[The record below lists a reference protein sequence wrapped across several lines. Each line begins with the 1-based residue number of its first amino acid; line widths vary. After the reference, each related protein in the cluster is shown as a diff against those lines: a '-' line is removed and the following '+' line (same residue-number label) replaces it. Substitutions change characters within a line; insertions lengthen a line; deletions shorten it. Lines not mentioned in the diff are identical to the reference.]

1 LALIPKP
8 GQVQSQVVLVLP
20 GFKRTHPAFWKASLL
35 TDIFG
40 GSDSL
45 MYTRLRDDLGLVYSA
60 GFFQTYKWNA
70 GILIGYIGC
79 KGDKTS
85 TAIMETLDIM
95 DSLRKNVP
103 KKDLALKR
111 LDALNS
117 FVFNVDTPA
126 QLVEVYSRYYMR
138 GEPLNTLEKIQDAYR
153 HATWEELRELAVQ
166 LFDPS
171 KIQIFIVA
179 DKMTRVKTKDGT
191 ERTVQEELKSLAK
204 RIGLPYREI
213 SLR

>member
-1 LALIPKP
+1 
-8 GQVQSQVVLVLP
+8 VQSQVVLVLP
-20 GFKRTHPAFWKASLL
+20 GFKRTHPAFWKARLL

-70 GILIGYIGC
+70 GALIGYIGC
-79 KGDKTS
+79 KGDKTI
-85 TAIMETLDIM
+85 TAIMETLKIM

-103 KKDLALKR
+103 ENDLELKR

-126 QLVEVYSRYYMR
+126 QLVEVYSSYYMR

-153 HATWEELRELAVQ
+153 HATREELRELAVQ
-166 LFDPS
+166 LFDPR

-179 DKMTRVKTKDGT
+179 DTLSRVKTKDGT
-191 ERTVQEELKSLAK
+191 ELTLQEDLIALAK
-204 RIGLPYREI
+204 KIGLPYREI
-213 SLR
+213 ALR